1 MRIMFTIILID
12 DDPAIL
18 EMVTRV
24 LEKEGYS
31 VLQARSGSE
40 LFAIIKH
47 TRPDLFLMDI
57 GLPRLDGIRL
67 CEQLRRHPQFADTPI
82 LFLTGQDATESAAR
96 ALNAGGDDYIRKPF
110 AVRELTARLR
120 AHLRRFASNTIE
132 DVPIIRFAVDR
143 SCQVFINETPITLT
157 RVEFELL
164 QYLCMATEEWHSTQD
179 LLSNVWNY
187 PQNVGDAALVRN
199 HIRNLRRKIEDNPDR
214 PNIILSRHGR
224 GYIVRAR
231 IEGIAAQN

>member
-1 MRIMFTIILID
+1 MLIMFTILLID

-18 EMVTRV
+18 EMVSRV
-24 LEKEGYS
+24 LEKEGYG
-31 VLQARSGSE
+31 VYQATSGSE
-40 LFAIIKH
+40 LFALIK
-47 TRPDLFLMDI
+47 TIRPDLFLMDI
-57 GLPRLDGIRL
+57 GLPGLDGIRL

-82 LFLTGQDATESAAR
+82 LFLTGQDTTDSAAR

-120 AHLRRFASNTIE
+120 AHLRRFVSTTME
-132 DVPIIRFAVDR
+132 DVPTIRFASDR
-143 SCQVFINETPITLT
+143 SCQVFINEAPITLT

-164 QYLCMATEEWHSTQD
+164 QYLCHSTEEWHSTQD
-179 LLSNVWNY
+179 LLSNVWSY
-187 PQNVGDAALVRN
+187 PQDVGDAALVRN

-214 PNIILSRHGR
+214 PSIILSRHGR

-231 IEGIAAQN
+231 VEGIAAQN